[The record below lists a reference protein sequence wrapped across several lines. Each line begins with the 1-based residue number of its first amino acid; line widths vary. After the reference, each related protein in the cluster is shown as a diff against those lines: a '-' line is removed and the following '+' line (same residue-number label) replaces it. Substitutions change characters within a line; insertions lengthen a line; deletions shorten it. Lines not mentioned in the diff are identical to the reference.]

1 MVNLRD
7 YQTNGIDDIM
17 HAWKDSNSVLFQMP
31 TGTGK
36 TTLFCELVRKFT
48 TELYPDK
55 KVLIITHRKELV
67 DQAFKRLVKDFHLT
81 AGIIS
86 SNFIGDQSSPIQIA
100 SIQTLV
106 RRDEHQKDIFSLVI
120 IDEAHHALASTYK
133 KLWEFYPGSKFL
145 GVTATPIRT
154 NGEGFGDL
162 FDKLITTDSI
172 KWFIKNNHLSD
183 IRYFASHTPDISNIK
198 IRAGDY
204 DETELSEVMQDNAV
218 MADLVQSYIDFAHN
232 KKMIVF
238 AVNRAHCTK
247 IVEKYNSSGFTAKAI
262 DTYTATDERRKIVSD
277 FRNNQFKILC
287 NVNIFTEGFDCPD
300 VDAVQLARPTKSLTL
315 FLQQVGRCMRP
326 HQNKQYGI
334 VLDNAGLWKE
344 HGLPKMDR
352 NWSLYGTDKNIC
364 PSQKAIIGI
373 KEISTRENNQP
384 QESKGI
390 RLVEVGELDNII
402 SANTINFN
410 NIEKNLIDKKILTM
424 RERIEELINQI
435 QEIEQRISDE
445 PKEFIKNILSK
456 ELKTR
461 QNELFD
467 LQENLQPQRFEQVIE
482 LIIEKCQEMIDSN
495 EIFVDGDKDI
505 FLTRFVEPYLKTSNL
520 NRIQENHGS
529 IKSVFNTGAVPGANN
544 ERDYIMRYSRGLNNQ
559 STLISKMLN
568 YIQTHKKVAWVQLK
582 RACVTEFG
590 CTNEKSGSIG
600 ANLKALEYL
609 NKISIDGK
617 GESKIISIDDI
628 PSPDKE
634 IHSSKLDSLETLKE
648 DPSLANSQ
656 IEIFHYFSR
665 TNLKATATFNPLSKK
680 IMYNGEPN
688 MSPSAAA
695 IKVTKKS
702 REKIPV

>member
-1 MVNLRD
+1 
-7 YQTNGIDDIM
+7 
-17 HAWKDSNSVLFQMP
+17 MP

-36 TTLFCELVRKFT
+36 TTLFCEIVRKFT

-67 DQAFKRLVKDFHLT
+67 EQAFNRLVSDFHLT
-81 AGIIS
+81 TGIIS
-86 SNFIGDQSSPIQIA
+86 SNFIGIQSSPIQVA

-120 IDEAHHALASTYK
+120 IDEAHHALASTYRQ
-133 KLWEFYPGSKFL
+133 LWDFYPSSKFL

-154 NGEGFGDL
+154 NGEGFQDL
-162 FDKLITTDSI
+162 FDKLITTASI

-183 IRYFASHTPDISNIK
+183 IRYFANHTPDVSNIK

-218 MADLVQSYIDFAHN
+218 MADLVQSYIDFALD

-247 IVEKYNSSGFTAKAI
+247 IVEKFNSSGFPAKAI
-262 DTYTATDERRKIVSD
+262 DTYTSTDERRKIVDD

-352 NWSLYGTDKNIC
+352 NWSLHGTDKNIC

-390 RLVEVGELDNII
+390 RLVEVGELDNIN

-424 RERIEELINQI
+424 RERIEYLIKQVQKLEQRRANETDEDI
-435 QEIEQRISDE
+435 QEIIDE
-445 PKEFIKNILSK
+445 KIKALQK
-456 ELKTR
+456 ELY
-461 QNELFD
+461 N
-467 LQENLQPQRFEQVIE
+467 LQEKLQPKRFEQVIE
-482 LIIEKCQEMIDSN
+482 LIIAKCQEMIDSN

-505 FLTRFVEPYLKTSNL
+505 FLNRFVEPYLKANNL
-520 NRIQENHGS
+520 NGIRESLITKSVNQTTIQENATSGERQNKVQRKKAPHTKLKVIFPDGRIINEHIAVNTF
-529 IKSVFNTGAVPGANN
+529 IKTIQEFGLDKVKQLGINVVSDTAINGDLKKSFKQIINTPFYINDNN
-544 ERDYIMRYSRGLNNQ
+544 STEVKKELLER
-559 STLISKMLN
+559 ISKMLRME
-568 YIQTHKKVAWVQLK
+568 IIVEIVAK
-582 RACVTEFG
+582 
-590 CTNEKSGSIG
+590 
-600 ANLKALEYL
+600 
-609 NKISIDGK
+609 
-617 GESKIISIDDI
+617 
-628 PSPDKE
+628 
-634 IHSSKLDSLETLKE
+634 
-648 DPSLANSQ
+648 
-656 IEIFHYFSR
+656 
-665 TNLKATATFNPLSKK
+665 
-680 IMYNGEPN
+680 
-688 MSPSAAA
+688 
-695 IKVTKKS
+695 
-702 REKIPV
+702 